1 MMIDHGTRPVCVVTG
16 AAGTLGTAFCRQ
28 YAKRYHIVAV
38 WNSRRPTVPTQN
50 QHLFDPLDPERPLRI
65 NTNPVYEVRTDLR
78 QQAEIGRLIDD
89 IVDQFGCVDV
99 LLNLAVVSD
108 WRSLLECGNAVDNA
122 TQAFRVNC
130 AAPLALTSTIAR
142 EIWATEPRSNREA
155 NRNVV
160 NLSSTAGAQVYSG
173 YGQGVYSTT
182 KAALNMLTRHL
193 ADELQ
198 PLGVRVNA
206 LAPDSF
212 PSRVPISEV
221 LAQMLHL
228 IEGDMTG
235 CIVEQRA
242 NRIDIRD

>member
-1 MMIDHGTRPVCVVTG
+1 
-16 AAGTLGTAFCRQ
+16 
-28 YAKRYHIVAV
+28 
-38 WNSRRPTVPTQN
+38 
-50 QHLFDPLDPERPLRI
+50 
-65 NTNPVYEVRTDLR
+65 
-78 QQAEIGRLIDD
+78 
-89 IVDQFGCVDV
+89 
-99 LLNLAVVSD
+99 
-108 WRSLLECGNAVDNA
+108 
-122 TQAFRVNC
+122 
-130 AAPLALTSTIAR
+130 
-142 EIWATEPRSNREA
+142 
-155 NRNVV
+155 
-160 NLSSTAGAQVYSG
+160 
-173 YGQGVYSTT
+173 
-182 KAALNMLTRHL
+182 MLTRHL